1 MPHYETSNSQLQKVE
16 ISGLPNAFVISNAH
30 LESILLN
37 RNLIGLEFT
46 RQCELSS
53 KAFLEHFRT
62 EIALSRSDG
71 LAELMLLSKGIY
83 YWMHNAFAA
92 VFDENLEINL
102 VATNRVE
109 VSSGSVRV
117 EVPYF
122 NFDSPASTL
131 ILGDTI
137 ASGTTVC
144 EALSCYLK
152 HWPLKRLF
160 VFTIAGSII
169 GGQAISRF
177 CESHNIQLTLAY
189 GLAAF
194 GLGTNGF
201 DLSFLHP
208 DTITSDKYRE
218 LSRELYEGKP
228 ISAAGWDFGTQAQA
242 VKKYRMLSWLE
253 AERWGLQN
261 SDSFAEKEPPNNSRL
276 IDKERAAYSS

>member
-1 MPHYETSNSQLQKVE
+1 MPHYNLSNSQLQKVE
-16 ISGLPNAFVISNAH
+16 ISDLPNAFIISNSH

-37 RNLIGLEFT
+37 RNQIGLEFT
-46 RQCELSS
+46 RQCELST
-53 KAFLEHFRT
+53 KAFLEHFRS
-62 EIALSRSDG
+62 EITLSISDG
-71 LAELMLLSKGIY
+71 LAELMLLSKGLY
-83 YWMHNAFAA
+83 YWMHNAFAE
-92 VFDENLEINL
+92 VFDENLEINFA
-102 VATNRVE
+102 ATKRVK

-152 HWPLKRLF
+152 HWPLKRVF
-160 VFTIAGSII
+160 VFTIAGSIV
-169 GGQAISRF
+169 GGQSISRF
-177 CESHNIQLTLAY
+177 CESHNVELTVAY

-218 LSRELYEGKP
+218 LSRALYDGKP
-228 ISAAGWDFGTQAQA
+228 VSAAGWDFGTQAQA

-261 SDSFAEKEPPNNSRL
+261 NSCFAEKEPPGTSTL
-276 IDKERAAYSS
+276 IEKERAAFSS